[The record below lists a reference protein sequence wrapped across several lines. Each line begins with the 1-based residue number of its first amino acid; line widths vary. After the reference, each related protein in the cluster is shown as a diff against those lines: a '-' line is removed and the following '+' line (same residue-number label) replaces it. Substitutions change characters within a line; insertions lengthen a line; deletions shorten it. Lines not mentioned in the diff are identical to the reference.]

1 MFYKALRK
9 KYEAEIE
16 ESLATLRIYLKA
28 HQNPLYYKS
37 VGNGEHSG
45 LITELDKYVSKLAT
59 AEDNLATLERHI
71 DTLAPEEYSEYHL
84 KPTE

>member
-16 ESLATLRIYLKA
+16 ESLATLQIYL
-28 HQNPLYYKS
+28 NKS
-37 VGNGEHSG
+37 VGIGEHSD

-71 DTLAPEEYSEYHL
+71 DTLAPEEYSAYHL